1 VCLYKQEEIMSH
13 TKLEMQAVENLLKA
27 INEGEDKI
35 ENLRLSSDELDR
47 YSGCLLAS
55 GMATLAHNDTGKR
68 FLNPTAA
75 GNALL
80 TIIRDLETITR
91 ECKFSSILPG
101 HDSRLYQLEDS
112 DIDRIQNRLTN

>member
-1 VCLYKQEEIMSH
+1 MSH
-13 TKLEMQAVENLLKA
+13 TKLEMQTVENLLKA

-55 GMATLAHNDTGKR
+55 GIVTLAHNYNGKR

-80 TIIRDLETITR
+80 AIIRDLEKITG
-91 ECKFSSILPG
+91 ECKLSSIIPG
-101 HDSRLYQLEDS
+101 HDSKVYQLEGS
-112 DIDRIQNRLTN
+112 DIDRIKNRLAN